1 MIGHYTTWALFV
13 DEDPAS
19 RIRTGDIA
27 VAAQFARERRLY
39 YSRALYQ
46 SELRRVSALIMLEG
60 VVIKRFAE
68 PSGRYA
74 AGTPSYLYYL
84 R

>member
-1 MIGHYTTWALFV
+1 MIGHYTTWALLLW
-13 DEDPAS
+13 DPAS

-46 SELRRVSALIMLEG
+46 SELRRVSALIMLER
-60 VVIKRFAE
+60 VVIKHIAE
-68 PSGRYA
+68 SSGQRPNQ
-74 AGTPSYLYYL
+74 TLSFIYYL
-84 R
+84 D